1 MSPIR
6 ILAAGATALTL
17 AGCAISNEQ
26 AVPDDVMFVG
36 NRLNVFFSNGMQC
49 YSDNI
54 VGTASGTFEHC
65 PIPVR
70 YDVIMHQRTRIAV
83 GLVEPFADITVT
95 MPRTQA
101 SARSRAS
108 SGEGAFAVTRMI
120 VVSVGLV
127 TFTRVT
133 RDSGESSM
141 PRAVAA
147 SPATLRQD
155 PISTKE
161 FTLLRAR
168 LSDEMDGPVLP
179 GVVTVSRAL
188 LSAV

>member
-95 MPRTQA
+95 KPDGRWKLLKTPG
-101 SARSRAS
+101 SRNWTAH
-108 SGEGAFAVTRMI
+108 GVNGDD
-120 VVSVGLV
+120 
-127 TFTRVT
+127 
-133 RDSGESSM
+133 DSW
-141 PRAVAA
+141 
-147 SPATLRQD
+147 
-155 PISTKE
+155 
-161 FTLLRAR
+161 
-168 LSDEMDGPVLP
+168 
-179 GVVTVSRAL
+179 
-188 LSAV
+188 